1 MIDPLFAL
9 SGIGMM
15 LVGLVPVLWWR
26 YRTLVPWRD
35 FWYGAGIWAVAI
47 SAKLVL
53 DLSITPVLVS
63 WLSGIYTGMGIAIL
77 MGAYVGLRTGFL
89 ESGLAYLVAIK
100 KKLMKYDFQQAVAFG
115 LGFGGS
121 EAFLLGLLSFI
132 NIAVLL
138 AFPPIID
145 LLPPADRAA
154 LLSQL
159 TRPSLLVLAP
169 IIERAF
175 TILIHVFCAV
185 LVILAVKTRRFG
197 YFIASLAFK
206 TLADGMLPLL
216 TMTFDS
222 RTVAGAYSIEAFVVA
237 LGAVGAAGLLLLR
250 GRFGERRKRRTGKA
264 ASALMVV
271 IVTLA
276 IISFSAISAQRN
288 VASPIVRRTINF
300 DDFEGRYKFILNGS
314 MIGHSEFEY
323 MGKSIHAG
331 IDTYMI
337 SEDVNLSSPD
347 YDMSVSGVLHV
358 TLDARPVLFNMTIR
372 KNGDL
377 KNVLCEFGDGMVTE
391 RITENNETRAVRS
404 GVHPDSFLVANNM
417 ISHWALMF
425 RAAKLEPQNT
435 YIARIYSPN
444 MGGELVRSLE
454 ISDVRLVS
462 INGHEYEAY
471 VFEEETG
478 NLNYVTPE
486 GVLLK
491 IENHILDIVL
501 SNGQPRSGTGLFR

>member
-1 MIDPLFAL
+1 MINPLFAL

-15 LVGLVPVLWWR
+15 LVGLMPILWWR

-47 SAKLVL
+47 SIKLLMDVT
-53 DLSITPVLVS
+53 ITPLMVR
-63 WLSGIYTGMGIAIL
+63 WLGGIYTGIGIAIL

-89 ESGLAYLVAIK
+89 ESGLTYIFAIK
-100 KKLMKYDFQQAVAFG
+100 KKLKGYDFQQAVAFG

-121 EAFLLGLLSFI
+121 EAFLLGIISFL

-145 LLPPADRAA
+145 LLPAADRAA
-154 LLSQL
+154 LLTQL
-159 TRPSLLVLAP
+159 TLPSILIMAP

-175 TILIHVFCAV
+175 TIMLHVFCTV
-185 LVILAVKTRRFG
+185 LVIQAVKTRRTE
-197 YFIASLAFK
+197 YFMLSLVYK

-216 TMTFDS
+216 TMTFDRS
-222 RTVAGAYSIEAFVVA
+222 TVAGVYSIEAFVVA
-237 LGAVGAAGLLLLR
+237 LGAISLGGLIWVR
-250 GRFGERRKRRTGKA
+250 GRFGKKSRKRTGKR
-264 ASALMVV
+264 ASIIMVI

-276 IISFSAISAQRN
+276 IVAPSAITAQRN
-288 VASPIVRRTINF
+288 VASPVVRRTVNF
-300 DDFEGRYKFILNGS
+300 DDFNGRYNFILNGS

-323 MGKSIHAG
+323 SGKSMYEG
-331 IDTYMI
+331 TDTYMI
-337 SEDVNLSSPD
+337 SEVANLSSTEF
-347 YDMSVSGVLHV
+347 DMSIEGVLYV
-358 TLDARPVLFNMTIR
+358 TLDARPRFFNMTIR

-377 KNVLCEFGDGMVTE
+377 KNVICEFEDGTVTE
-391 RITENNETRAVRS
+391 TITENNATRTVR
-404 GVHPDSFLVANNM
+404 VFAHPDSFVIANNM

-435 YIARIYSPN
+435 YIVRLFSPN
-444 MGGELVRSLE
+444 IGTELVRSLE
-454 ISDVRLVS
+454 ISDVQFVN

-478 NLNYVTPE
+478 NLNYVTPD

-501 SNGQPRSGTGLFR
+501 SNGEPRSGTGLFR